1 MTLRSSIAPRL
12 FSAGAI
18 SLLAVASLSAQSTAA
33 PKAGAIPRTADG
45 HPDLTGIWS
54 NATRTP
60 FERPEVFAGKPT
72 LTDEEAKVWEARE
85 NQRWEEGS
93 KIDGGRPVSIQ
104 GGAYNV
110 LFYDN
115 GSELQRIDGQKRTSM
130 VVDPP
135 DGHVPPLLP
144 EARNR
149 ARRGPEIPGDYH
161 SLSNDTRCLVGNT
174 PAVPMTP
181 ALYNNNY
188 QIVQSADSVLIM
200 LEMVHDAR
208 VVHMNAKHQPRDVR
222 QWFGDSIGHWEGD
235 TLVVETTNFTDQT
248 HYRGS
253 SMNLKVTE
261 RFRRV
266 SDKTIEYRA
275 TLDDPST
282 WAKPWSFEE
291 AFNSVPGPIYEYAC
305 HEGNYAIAD
314 ILAGGD
320 SK

>member
-1 MTLRSSIAPRL
+1 MTFRNLITSSAV
-12 FSAGAI
+12 
-18 SLLAVASLSAQSTAA
+18 SLLAVASLSAQSAHAPATV
-33 PKAGAIPRTADG
+33 PKASAKIPRAADG

-60 FERPEVFAGKPT
+60 FERPAALAGKAT
-72 LTDEEAKVWEARE
+72 LSDAEAREWEAKE

-93 KIDGGRPVSIQ
+93 SVEGGRPVTIQ

-115 GSELQRIDGQKRTSM
+115 GSELSRIGGQKRTSM

-135 DGHVPPLLP
+135 DGHVPPVLP

-149 ARRGPEIPGDYH
+149 ARRPSAVPGDYK

-188 QIVQSADSVLIM
+188 QIVQSTDSILIV
-200 LEMVHDAR
+200 LEMVHDGR
-208 VVHMNAKHQPRDVR
+208 IVHMNAKHQPPSVR
-222 QWFGDSIGHWEGD
+222 QWFGDSIGRWEGD
-235 TLVVETTNFTDQT
+235 TLVVETTNFTDKT
-248 HYRGS
+248 RYRGS
-253 SMNLKVTE
+253 SMDLKVTE
-261 RFRRV
+261 RFTRV

-275 TLDDPST
+275 TVDDPST
-282 WAKPWSFEE
+282 WAEPWSFEE
-291 AFNSVPGPIYEYAC
+291 AFKSVPGPVYEYAC
-305 HEGNYAIAD
+305 HEGNYAMVD
-314 ILAGGD
+314 ILAGAP
-320 SK
+320 K